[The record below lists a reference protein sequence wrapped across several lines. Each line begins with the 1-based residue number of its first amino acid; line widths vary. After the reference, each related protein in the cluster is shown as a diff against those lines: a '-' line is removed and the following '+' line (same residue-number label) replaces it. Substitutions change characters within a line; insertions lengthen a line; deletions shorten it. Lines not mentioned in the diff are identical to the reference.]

1 MRSKTHSAI
10 WRCRHGLPRMIGNL
24 LFVIGMFVISGVP
37 APAQSPDAVRQILD
51 RLDRL
56 EAQNRE
62 LLDEVHSLRDELAAA
77 RGNQPATG
85 PSVEERLEVQEA
97 RSAEQAQ
104 TKVEASQR
112 FPIRITGM
120 ALFNTYLNS
129 KGSGGREYPTIAVG
143 GGTGSG
149 GATLRQS
156 VIGLDYNGPRAI
168 WGGRVSGSLRV
179 DLFGG
184 SGQPLDQ
191 TVRLRTG
198 MVGIE
203 WKNRSLFAGV
213 SKPIIS
219 PREPDSLAQVGISP
233 LSGAGNLW
241 MWVPQARFEQD
252 FRWGRGTG
260 IKAQVGV
267 IQTREYD
274 ASPNSPYGEET
285 SYYTPARPGVE
296 ARLELFSGSNRRIE
310 IAPGLHH
317 SVSHVA
323 GASVPSD
330 IYSLDWFVRPW
341 RPLEFTGAFFTGT
354 NVSPLG
360 TGGLRQGVIL
370 LAPGRALGVRSLGGW
385 GQVTYRVH
393 PRLWFNVFSG
403 QQDDRNSELPP
414 GSIGKN
420 LLYGVNLF
428 YRLAPNVLAS
438 FETSQTRTNYISG
451 GTLLNNHYD
460 LALAYLF

>member
-1 MRSKTHSAI
+1 MRSETHSAI
-10 WRCRHGLPRMIGNL
+10 WRLRHWLPSMIRNL
-24 LFVIGMFVISGVP
+24 LFAIGMSALSGVP
-37 APAQSPDAVRQILD
+37 APAQSSDAMRQILD

-62 LLDEVHSLRDELAAA
+62 LLDEVHSLKDELAAA

-85 PSVEERLEVQEA
+85 PSVEERLEVQET
-97 RSAEQAQ
+97 RTAEQAQ

-120 ALFNTYLNS
+120 ALFNTFLNS
-129 KGSGGREYPTIAVG
+129 KGSGGREYPTIAVPG
-143 GGTGSG
+143 ETGSG
-149 GATLRQS
+149 GATLRQT
-156 VIGLDYNGPRAI
+156 VVGLDYNGPSAV
-168 WGGRVSGSLRV
+168 WGGKVSGSLRL

-184 SGQPLDQ
+184 SGQSLDQ

-198 MVGIE
+198 TVGIE

-213 SKPIIS
+213 DKPIIS

-252 FRWGRGTG
+252 FQFGRQTG

-267 IQTREYD
+267 IQTRETY
-274 ASPNSPYGEET
+274 ASPSSTYGAG
-285 SYYTPARPGVE
+285 SASSAYYEPARPGVE

-330 IYSLDWFVRPW
+330 VYSLDWLVRLW
-341 RPLEFTGAFFTGT
+341 HPLEFTGAFFTGT
-354 NVSPLG
+354 NVAPLG
-360 TGGLRQGVIL
+360 TGALRQGVIL

-385 GQVTYRVH
+385 GQFTYHVY

-403 QQDDRNSELPP
+403 QQDDRNSDLPP
-414 GSIGKN
+414 GGIGKN
-420 LLYGVNLF
+420 LLYGANLF
-428 YRLAPNVLAS
+428 YRLAPNVLG
-438 FETSQTRTNYISG
+438 E
-451 GTLLNNHYD
+451 L
-460 LALAYLF
+460 